1 MANIKN
7 IKLYLAITYFIILFI
22 FLWFLFKNFNLDDFR
37 SFELIKSNRD
47 LLEEVKN
54 KNILISSILFFILTI
69 IWTLLLGFATPVVLM
84 AGFIFGKVV
93 GSLIVI
99 FGFSVGATLLYLFVN
114 FFLKDLIYE
123 KFSSKY
129 SYLIDKFKK
138 NEFIYF
144 IIYRAVG
151 GIPFFIQN
159 LLPIIFN
166 IKIKNYFFG
175 SMVGMSPQLF
185 IGVSL
190 GSGINKIIDEN
201 LNMPSFFDMIIE
213 PEIYLPIIG
222 LIIIFLV
229 ALIFR
234 KQFFRQ

>member
-54 KNILISSILFFILTI
+54 KNILISSILFFIFTI

-175 SMVGMSPQLF
+175 SMVGMAPQLF

>member
-175 SMVGMSPQLF
+175 SMVGMAPQLF

>member
-54 KNILISSILFFILTI
+54 KNILISSILFFIFTI

-175 SMVGMSPQLF
+175 SMVGMAPQLF

-201 LNMPSFFDMIIE
+201 LNMPSFFEMIIE

-234 KQFFRQ
+234 KQFFKQ

>member
-7 IKLYLAITYFIILFI
+7 IKLYLAITYFIILSI

>member
-7 IKLYLAITYFIILFI
+7 IKLYLAITYFIILSI

-201 LNMPSFFDMIIE
+201 LNMPSFFEMIIE

>member
-7 IKLYLAITYFIILFI
+7 IKLYLAITYFIILSI

-54 KNILISSILFFILTI
+54 KNILISSILFFIFTI

-114 FFLKDLIYE
+114 FFLKDLIYQ

-175 SMVGMSPQLF
+175 SMVGMVPQLF

-201 LNMPSFFDMIIE
+201 LNMPSFFEMIIE

-234 KQFFRQ
+234 KQFFKQ

>member
-54 KNILISSILFFILTI
+54 KNILISSILFFIFTI

-93 GSLIVI
+93 GTLIVI

-175 SMVGMSPQLF
+175 SMVGMAPQLF

>member
-99 FGFSVGATLLYLFVN
+99 FGFSVGATLLYLLVN
-114 FFLKDLIYE
+114 FFLKDLIYQ

-201 LNMPSFFDMIIE
+201 LNMPSFFEMIIE

>member
-7 IKLYLAITYFIILFI
+7 IKLYLAITYFIILFV

-175 SMVGMSPQLF
+175 SMVGMAPQLF

>member
-7 IKLYLAITYFIILFI
+7 IKLYLAITYFIILSI

-175 SMVGMSPQLF
+175 SMVGMAPQLF

>member
-7 IKLYLAITYFIILFI
+7 IKLYLAITYFIILFV

-54 KNILISSILFFILTI
+54 KNILISSILFFIFTI

-99 FGFSVGATLLYLFVN
+99 FGFSVGATLLYLLVN

-175 SMVGMSPQLF
+175 SMVGMAPQLF

>member
-7 IKLYLAITYFIILFI
+7 IKLYLAITYFIILFV

-54 KNILISSILFFILTI
+54 KNILISSILFFIFTI

-175 SMVGMSPQLF
+175 SMLGMAPQLF

>member
-114 FFLKDLIYE
+114 FFLKDLIYQ

-234 KQFFRQ
+234 KQFFKQ

>member
-175 SMVGMSPQLF
+175 SMVGMAPQLF

-201 LNMPSFFDMIIE
+201 LNMPSFFEMIIE

>member
-7 IKLYLAITYFIILFI
+7 IKLYLAITYFIILFV

-54 KNILISSILFFILTI
+54 KNILISSILFFIFTI

-175 SMVGMSPQLF
+175 SMVGMAPQLF

-190 GSGINKIIDEN
+190 GSGINKVIDEN

>member
-54 KNILISSILFFILTI
+54 KNILISSILFFIFTI

>member
-114 FFLKDLIYE
+114 FFLKDLIYQ

-175 SMVGMSPQLF
+175 SMVGMVPQLF

-201 LNMPSFFDMIIE
+201 LNMPSFFEMIIE

-234 KQFFRQ
+234 KQFFKQ

>member
-7 IKLYLAITYFIILFI
+7 IKLYLAITYFIILSI

-234 KQFFRQ
+234 KQFFKQ

>member
-54 KNILISSILFFILTI
+54 KNILISSILFFIFTI

-175 SMVGMSPQLF
+175 SMLGMAPQLF

>member
-7 IKLYLAITYFIILFI
+7 IKLYLAITYFIILSI

-175 SMVGMSPQLF
+175 SMVGMVPQLF

>member
-7 IKLYLAITYFIILFI
+7 IKLYLAITYFIILSI

-54 KNILISSILFFILTI
+54 KNILISSILFFIFTI
-69 IWTLLLGFATPVVLM
+69 IWTLLLGFASPIVLM

-144 IIYRAVG
+144 IIFRAVG

-175 SMVGMSPQLF
+175 SMVGMAPQLF

>member
-7 IKLYLAITYFIILFI
+7 IKLYLAITYFIILSI

-93 GSLIVI
+93 GTLIVI

-175 SMVGMSPQLF
+175 SMVGMAPQLF

-201 LNMPSFFDMIIE
+201 LNMPSFFEMIIE

>member
-7 IKLYLAITYFIILFI
+7 IKLYLAITYFIILFV

>member
-93 GSLIVI
+93 GTLIVI

-129 SYLIDKFKK
+129 SYLIDKFKI

-159 LLPIIFN
+159 LF
-166 IKIKNYFFG
+166 
-175 SMVGMSPQLF
+175 
-185 IGVSL
+185 
-190 GSGINKIIDEN
+190 
-201 LNMPSFFDMIIE
+201 
-213 PEIYLPIIG
+213 
-222 LIIIFLV
+222 
-229 ALIFR
+229 
-234 KQFFRQ
+234 

>member
-201 LNMPSFFDMIIE
+201 LNMPSFFEMIIE

-234 KQFFRQ
+234 KQFFKQ

>member
-7 IKLYLAITYFIILFI
+7 IKLYLAITYFIILFV

-54 KNILISSILFFILTI
+54 KNILISSILFFIFTI

-175 SMVGMSPQLF
+175 SMVGMAPQLF

>member
-54 KNILISSILFFILTI
+54 KNILISSILFFIFTI

-114 FFLKDLIYE
+114 FFLKDLIYQ

-175 SMVGMSPQLF
+175 SMVGMVPQLF

>member
-54 KNILISSILFFILTI
+54 KNILISSILFFIFTI

-114 FFLKDLIYE
+114 FFLKDLIYQ

-175 SMVGMSPQLF
+175 SMVGMVPQLF

-201 LNMPSFFDMIIE
+201 LNMPSFFEMIIE